1 MMSSSTSTV
10 PTEAAPPLAPLHA
23 TASPLD
29 SNSASQNIPLS
40 KIVPSQTNPGRTFD
54 PERDTDIMESIRVH
68 GVLQPILVRVSGA
81 KGCSFK
87 QPGKLEIVAGERRY
101 HCAVKAGRASIPA
114 VIRELSDVQALELQ
128 YIENDQREDLDPM
141 AKAAALKRV
150 WDAYKSEGMDARACM
165 SRMIQRTNRKPRTVW
180 NLLSLGNFIERGQ
193 QLLRDEKLSLSHAY
207 EIARRAR
214 PEQNKILN
222 WYEEQSEYDPISV
235 RDLKDYIRE
244 ECDHFIDA
252 APFDKADAQLVPAA
266 GACTACEKNTAV
278 NPNLVDPEE
287 GKKKVKAVC
296 TDGECW
302 TGKVKAN
309 LVQIEK
315 AAEKEHG
322 RDQVLRVSTQ
332 FATPKGAVAQ
342 GQWKEVKG
350 GTCKNTFAAVIVDGD
365 ETGKKIFAC
374 ASPNLC
380 KTHWGSAGS
389 SHYSGAS
396 NQRSVSRPRSDS
408 EKKAMLQKQRNKKA
422 DQAYR
427 AAATAAIR
435 AQVKELKILDLREV
449 AIVLFDR
456 LDRRLQGPVCVAMG
470 WKGDKKTEQG
480 YAMSYYGVKT
490 PADKIAALS
499 PADLSAFIALLSIAD
514 QVLPVGDYF
523 GHRSPI
529 KPDGFALRHKID
541 LVKIEAEATKDLRAR
556 WKEIDARKKTKGGAA
571 QTSAAKADG
580 KKAKGKAAAA

>member
-1 MMSSSTSTV
+1 MISQTV
-10 PTEAAPPLAPLHA
+10 VNTPPMLPAPEAVSLLAPLDH
-23 TASPLD
+23 
-29 SNSASQNIPLS
+29 NSASQNIALS
-40 KIVPSQTNPGRTFD
+40 KIVPSQTNPGRMFD

-81 KGCSFK
+81 KGCSFN

-114 VIRELSDVQALELQ
+114 VIRELTDVQALELQ

-214 PEQNKILN
+214 PEQNRILN

-235 RDLKDYIRE
+235 RDLKEYIRD

-278 NPNLVDPEE
+278 NPNLLDPEE
-287 GKKKVKAVC
+287 SGKKKVKAVC
-296 TDGECW
+296 TDGECYS
-302 TGKVKAN
+302 GKIKAN

-322 RDQVLRVSTQ
+322 RDQVLKLSTLHQ
-332 FATPKGAVAQ
+332 APKGARPVNE
-342 GQWKEVKG
+342 WKEVKG

-380 KTHWGSAGS
+380 KTHWGSGAGYSNSS
-389 SHYSGAS
+389 SHH
-396 NQRSVSRPRSDS
+396 RSSAARPRSES

-427 AAATAAIR
+427 TEATPALRKA
-435 AQVKELKILDLREV
+435 VTDLKTEDLRDV
-449 AIVLFDR
+449 AKQMIQMT
-456 LDRRLQGPVCVAMG
+456 DRRHRNPIFAAMG
-470 WKGDKKTEQG
+470 WKTSD
-480 YAMSYYGVKT
+480 SFYGPSIPVKN
-490 PADKIAALS
+490 IEALKH
-499 PADLSAFIALLSIAD
+499 ADLCAFLALMTVASK
-514 QVLPVGDYF
+514 VLPGLEEYWPETHV
-523 GHRSPI
+523 PLAPLA
-529 KPDGFALRHKID
+529 KRHKVD
-541 LVKIEAEATKDLRAR
+541 LAKIEAEATKPLRDH
-556 WKEIDARKKTKGGAA
+556 WKEIDARKKEKSGPA
-571 QTSAAKADG
+571 QTSAAK
-580 KKAKGKAAAA
+580 KAKGHAA